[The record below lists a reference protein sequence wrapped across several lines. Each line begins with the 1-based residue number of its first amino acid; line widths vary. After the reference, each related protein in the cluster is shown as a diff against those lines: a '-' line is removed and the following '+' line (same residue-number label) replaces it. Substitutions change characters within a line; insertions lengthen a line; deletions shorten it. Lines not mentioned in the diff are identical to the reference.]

1 MSNKETVKAADEAAF
16 YQEARGW
23 EADRMA
29 MLHKSERRAWRIA
42 GGASLLA
49 LAAVIGLSTLAPFRR
64 TVPYLFGVDKATGNV
79 EYVGAVDDRAV
90 TGYQELLDKHWA
102 ARYVVARE
110 SYNFKL
116 LQSDYDMVLGLS
128 DDNVGK
134 DFARLYDG
142 PNARDKKYG
151 ASMEMKVAVI
161 SVQRSQNAVGS
172 VAVVRFSKT
181 TRRVESEAVE
191 PPQYFVATLA
201 YEYKPS
207 MFGKEQD
214 LIANP
219 LGYKVTSYRA
229 DSELAPV
236 IVAPAASPTASPTAA
251 PAPVPAVPALPA
263 SPTSAAPPAP
273 AEQVPAVT
281 TTGQ

>member
-1 MSNKETVKAADEAAF
+1 MSNKAPVKAAEEAAF
-16 YQEARGW
+16 YKEAGGW
-23 EADRMA
+23 EADRLA

-64 TVPYLFGVDKATGNV
+64 TVPYLFGVDKTTGNV

-102 ARYVVARE
+102 AKYVVARE

-116 LQSDYDMVLGLS
+116 LQADYDMVLGLS

-151 ASMEMKVAVI
+151 ASVEMKVTVV
-161 SVQRSQNAVGS
+161 SVQRSQNAVGT

-181 TRRVESEAVE
+181 TRRVESEAMD

-219 LGYKVTSYRA
+219 LGYRVTSYRA

-236 IVAPAASPTASPTAA
+236 ITAPAVSASETPAAPAAAA
-251 PAPVPAVPALPA
+251 PTPAIPAP
-263 SPTSAAPPAP
+263 AAPPAP
-273 AEQVPAVT
+273 ADQVPAVS

>member
-1 MSNKETVKAADEAAF
+1 MSNNAPVKAADEAAF
-16 YQEARGW
+16 YKEAGGW
-23 EADRMA
+23 EADRLA

-110 SYNFKL
+110 SYNYKL
-116 LQSDYDMVLGLS
+116 LQSDYDAVLGLS

-134 DFARLYDG
+134 DFARLYEG

-151 ASMEMKVAVI
+151 ASMEMRVAVI
-161 SVQRSQNAVGS
+161 SVQRSQNSVGT

-181 TRRVESEAVE
+181 TRRVEGDVVD

-236 IVAPAASPTASPTAA
+236 IVPPAGAPAGAPAAA
-251 PAPVPAVPALPA
+251 PAPVPAAE
-263 SPTSAAPPAP
+263 SPVIPTPAAPPAP
-273 AEQVPAVT
+273 VEQVPAVNA
-281 TTGQ
+281 TGQ